1 MKVQSADIAGAYSD
15 YEQALADETLAKAQ
29 LDRSKILFEK
39 GAIAQKDLEV
49 AQDTETKAKSPSRPR
64 STTCACWARIRITH
78 RPLWK
83 CVRRWRA

>member
-49 AQDTETKAKSPSRPR
+49 AAGRRDKGAGHRQDHA
-64 STTCACWARIRITH
+64 
-78 RPLWK
+78 RPLA
-83 CVRRWRA
+83 RAGRGSG